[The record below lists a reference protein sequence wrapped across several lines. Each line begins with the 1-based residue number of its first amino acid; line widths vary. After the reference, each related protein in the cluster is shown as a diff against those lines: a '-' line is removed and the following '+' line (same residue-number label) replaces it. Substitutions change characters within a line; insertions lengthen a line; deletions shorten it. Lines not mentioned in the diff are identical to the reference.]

1 MLVPRPNDAASW
13 STQAEML
20 YFKTNLSSR
29 RICCDQCN
37 SSKIEGTSFEIVLG
51 LLLLPAFRS
60 VFRKTGSKIN
70 QFT

>member
-1 MLVPRPNDAASW
+1 
-13 STQAEML
+13 ML